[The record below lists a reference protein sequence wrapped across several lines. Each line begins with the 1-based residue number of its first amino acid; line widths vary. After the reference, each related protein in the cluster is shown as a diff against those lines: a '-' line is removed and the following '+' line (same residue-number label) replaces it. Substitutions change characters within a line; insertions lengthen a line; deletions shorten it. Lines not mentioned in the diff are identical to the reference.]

1 MRVCAPA
8 CARLRHRHRPTETP
22 KPRLCIPDCV
32 VLLLCRFGFGASV
45 RAYVRYALLV
55 SSVQYDHVFEDSSSF
70 GLQSSADDSSLPT
83 DSSLGSS
90 LSAGASLQHSFARAG
105 DSAITGFLGAK
116 SVEDMLMSPGA
127 HSLMSRLSPGSE
139 GRRKGF

>member
-1 MRVCAPA
+1 M
-8 CARLRHRHRPTETP
+8 
-22 KPRLCIPDCV
+22 
-32 VLLLCRFGFGASV
+32 
-45 RAYVRYALLV
+45 
-55 SSVQYDHVFEDSSSF
+55 VQYDHVFEDSSSV

-105 DSAITGFLGAK
+105 GDSAVAGFLGAK

-127 HSLMSRLSPGSE
+127 PSLMSLGSHGTE